1 VFETLTAAL
10 VAIVF
15 LVPGYVWRTVEGQFA
30 YLDRRLEWEKF
41 ALGLLA
47 RSTVVY
53 AVFAVGIHKAWKD
66 DWLDVRPLSTTVVAI
81 LLIGVLPCILGFVSG
96 MLRQKR
102 FFAELIKK
110 LGFRTFESHQIPTA
124 WDYVFSGMTPR
135 FAVITLKT
143 GAKLNAFIG
152 SESYFSS
159 DPEARDFFISAVLR
173 TSDNGIIEVVPGTA
187 GVYVNKD
194 EVSLIEFIKQV
205 GPHE

>member
-41 ALGLLA
+41 AMGLLA
-47 RSTVVY
+47 RSTAVY
-53 AVFAVGIHKAWKD
+53 AIFAAGIYRAWKD
-66 DWLDVRPLSTTVVAI
+66 NWLDTRPVSTTVVAI
-81 LLIGVLPCILGFVSG
+81 VLIGVLPGLLGFFSG
-96 MLRQKR
+96 VLRQR
-102 FFAELIKK
+102 EFFPGLIKK

-124 WDYVFSGMTPR
+124 WDYVFSSITPC

-143 GAKLNAFIG
+143 GAKLNGFIG

-159 DPEARDFFISAVLR
+159 DPDARDFFISAVLR
-173 TSDNGIIEVVPGTA
+173 TSDKGIMEFVPGTA
-187 GVYVNKD
+187 GVYVNRD
-194 EVSLIEFIKQV
+194 EVSLIEFIEKAASN
-205 GPHE
+205 E